1 MRLRCLQVLKHHEK
15 LNNKKNGTK
24 DDFRGFKKLSKVM
37 KFYSILKMYR
47 GIQVYIGKMYI
58 GIYIKYSV

>member
-15 LNNKKNGTK
+15 LNNKKNGTR

-47 GIQVYIGKMYI
+47 GI
-58 GIYIKYSV
+58 